1 MTIVFYVLA
10 AVLVLACA
18 GFLMLSVKRKP
29 AMQRV
34 VEHKQ
39 ANLAILREQLKE
51 IERDKQAGVLSEQDF
66 EQAQMDLRQ
75 RVLEENEGL
84 KTEPAMQNGAPK
96 LAWALML
103 SIPVAAVALYFYLGN
118 PLMLDPAAVQQ
129 QANAQPVDIEAMV
142 ARLEQRLKENP
153 DDPGAWLMMARSHR
167 YYGRHKEAA
176 EAYAKAMP
184 VVDGDPTALSE
195 YAESMLLAGMDTLDG
210 LPGRL
215 VKRSLDLYPEEP
227 LGLMLAGAAALHKE
241 NYPAAIDY
249 WERLL
254 AQFPADSETAK
265 VVTQGLQ
272 LARERMRLPA
282 AAAPSPAPAA
292 P

>member
-1 MTIVFYVLA
+1 MTIVFYIVA
-10 AVLVLACA
+10 ALLVLVCA
-18 GFLMLSVKRKP
+18 LYLMLSVKRKP
-29 AMQRV
+29 ALQRV

-51 IERDKQAGVLSEQDF
+51 IERDKQAGVLSAQDF

-84 KTEPAMQNGAPK
+84 KTESVQQAGAPK
-96 LAWALML
+96 LAWTLMV
-103 SIPVAAVALYFYLGN
+103 SIPVAAIALYFYLGN
-118 PLMLDPAAVQQ
+118 PVMLDPAAVQQ

-142 ARLEQRLKENP
+142 ARLEQRLKEKP

-167 YYGRHKEAA
+167 YYGRHQEAA

-184 VVDGDPTALSE
+184 VVDGDPTALAE
-195 YAESMLLAGMDTLDG
+195 YAESMLLAGVDTLDG

-241 NYPAAIDY
+241 QYPEAIDY
-249 WERLL
+249 WQRLL

-265 VVTQGLQ
+265 VVNQGLQ
-272 LARERMRLPA
+272 LARERMRMPANSAPEPA
-282 AAAPSPAPAA
+282 AAP
-292 P
+292 

>member
-96 LAWALML
+96 LAWTLML

>member
-1 MTIVFYVLA
+1 MTIVFYIVA
-10 AVLVLACA
+10 ALLVLLCA
-18 GFLMLSVKRKP
+18 VYLMLSVKRKP
-29 AMQRV
+29 AVQRV

-51 IERDKQAGVLSEQDF
+51 IERDKQAGVLSAQDF

-84 KTEPAMQNGAPK
+84 KTESVQQAGAPK
-96 LAWALML
+96 LAWTLMV
-103 SIPVAAVALYFYLGN
+103 SIPVAAIALYFYLGS
-118 PLMLDPAAVQQ
+118 PAMLDPAAVQQ

-167 YYGRHKEAA
+167 YYGRHQEATQ
-176 EAYAKAMP
+176 AYAKAMA
-184 VVDGDPTALSE
+184 VVDGDPTALAE
-195 YAESMLLAGMDTLDG
+195 YAESMLLADVDTLDG

-215 VKRSLDLYPEEP
+215 VKRSLELYPEEP

-241 NYPAAIDY
+241 EYPAAIDY
-249 WERLL
+249 WQRLL
-254 AQFPADSETAK
+254 AQFPPDSETAK
-265 VVTQGLQ
+265 VVNQGLQ
-272 LARERMRLPA
+272 LARERMRMPA
-282 AAAPSPAPAA
+282 APAA
-292 P
+292 EPATAP

>member
-1 MTIVFYVLA
+1 MTIVFYIVA
-10 AVLVLACA
+10 ALLVLVCA
-18 GFLMLSVKRKP
+18 LYLMLSVKRKP
-29 AMQRV
+29 ALQRV

-51 IERDKQAGVLSEQDF
+51 IERDKQAGVLSAQDF

-84 KTEPAMQNGAPK
+84 KTEAVQQTGAPR

-103 SIPVAAVALYFYLGN
+103 SIPLAAIALYFYLGN
-118 PLMLDPAAVQQ
+118 PVMLDPAAVQQ

-142 ARLEQRLKENP
+142 ARLEQRLKDNP

-167 YYGRHKEAA
+167 YYGRHQQAA

-184 VVDGDPTALSE
+184 VVDGDPAALAE
-195 YAESMLLAGMDTLDG
+195 YAESMLLAGIDTLDG

-227 LGLMLAGAAALHKE
+227 LGLMLAGAAALHNE
-241 NYPAAIDY
+241 QYPAAIDY
-249 WERLL
+249 WQRLL
-254 AQFPADSETAK
+254 AQFPPDSETAK
-265 VVTQGLQ
+265 VVNQGLQ
-272 LARERMRLPA
+272 LARERMRMPATPA
-282 AAAPSPAPAA
+282 AEPATAP
-292 P
+292 